1 MSARRALV
9 CGGVSLVLLAPTA
22 SAYGSTV
29 TIGQTSAAHVL
40 CQTNFDVVQLR
51 TGPGVASYVVPLG
64 GGRIVSWSTQGGPD
78 KGLMAVEIWRR
89 TASPDRFILV
99 GISPEEQIAPNV
111 LNTFS
116 LASPIVVQAGDLLG
130 DHFEFA
136 DCLAIG
142 GTQADDVGQSPL
154 GGGPLP
160 TPGQTETLR
169 SIGGGVELNIAAQV
183 APPAPTSKDQCKQGG
198 WQTLTDRQGRA
209 FVNQG
214 QCIAFVEHQQ
224 HTTTA

>member
-9 CGGVSLVLLAPTA
+9 CGGVSLVLLAGT
-22 SAYGSTV
+22 GCV

-40 CQTNFDVVQLR
+40 CQTDFDSVQLR
-51 TGPGVASYVVPLG
+51 TGPGVPSYVVPLG

-183 APPAPTSKDQCKQGG
+183 VLAEVEREVGAAPPART
-198 WQTLTDRQGRA
+198 
-209 FVNQG
+209 
-214 QCIAFVEHQQ
+214 
-224 HTTTA
+224 